1 MCTGLRGKDNK
12 FCAQVQHFVPLF
24 CFWRLIAACFEGGA
38 LQSGIAKPL
47 RGGCC
52 RACPRQLLA
61 VAGRAPERASQTFLL
76 AERASERASQTFL
89 VTERTPE
96 RASQTFWVVG
106 RLRERASQTFGVADR
121 PRSGTKKV
129 CRAAAAIRRISATDC
144 KMSAATPKGI
154 NRAAKKTRRR
164 AFWRIMDVYLSKN
177 GGFCRK
183 KGDKILSVARNY
195 LFLRVLKPKFNS
207 LHQPTQ

>member
-1 MCTGLRGKDNK
+1 M
-12 FCAQVQHFVPLF
+12 
-24 CFWRLIAACFEGGA
+24 EG
-38 LQSGIAKPL
+38 
-47 RGGCC
+47 R
-52 RACPRQLLA
+52 R
-61 VAGRAPERASQTFLL
+61 T
-76 AERASERASQTFL
+76 AERAPQAFAEAERVRERAPQTFAEA
-89 VTERTPE
+89 ERT
-96 RASQTFWVVG
+96 
-106 RLRERASQTFGVADR
+106 RERASQTFGVADR